1 MDGIELGKSP
11 WENRIAFISASIAQ
25 RLSHGFP
32 RRPMQSQTELKVTS
46 GIIPDVD
53 FSFLS
58 FREAYLASRLSGHE
72 SCRASHPAHSL
83 AAHCCAAAPYRL
95 LLTGRKSGQACRL
108 PPVSEVVPS
117 TDTGEQR
124 AVRGW
129 AGIPRRARPLPE
141 FEARTSQTYRF
152 ASAARCT
159 NVRRQTPPAYERPQ
173 ETWLTKS
180 G

>member
-1 MDGIELGKSP
+1 MSRFSSSSLSWGP
-11 WENRIAFISASIAQ
+11 
-25 RLSHGFP
+25 RL
-32 RRPMQSQTELKVTS
+32 R
-46 GIIPDVD
+46 
-53 FSFLS
+53 
-58 FREAYLASRLSGHE
+58 SRAL
-72 SCRASHPAHSL
+72 P
-83 AAHCCAAAPYRL
+83 PL
-95 LLTGRKSGQACRL
+95 LLTGRKSGPACRL

-141 FEARTSQTYRF
+141 FEARTSQAYRS
-152 ASAARCT
+152 ASAARSM
-159 NVRRQTPPAYERPQ
+159 NLRRQTPPAHERPQ